1 MNGPGSDSNS
11 DDTDEEVDAEEE
23 DVYRRKYQLLL
34 ERCEVLQQDNER
46 LVHRAQQVKK
56 LLRRIRRERKI
67 LMERL
72 DTYGDNWRNVPI
84 TFERDEI
91 MTPQQPI
98 KKEKT
103 STPGT
108 GGKAG
113 GAAAKNQGTGE
124 KGRKNANN
132 NSTGTPNT
140 TSSSKRKT
148 AKGDKPEKDPNAPKR
163 PANPFLQ
170 FCQEQR
176 PLAVTAA
183 GLERASGNSEGETS
197 KQEITRQLA
206 SKWNT
211 LAPEDKKV
219 YYDMYEKSKE
229 KYAEEMKLY
238 SANNRAKT
246 PSDDNPS

>member
-1 MNGPGSDSNS
+1 MNGPASDSNS
-11 DDTDEEVDAEEE
+11 DDTDDEVDAEEE

-91 MTPQQPI
+91 VAQQQPI
-98 KKEKT
+98 KREKT
-103 STPGT
+103 STPNA

-113 GAAAKNQGTGE
+113 GAPGKNQGTGE
-124 KGRKNANN
+124 KGRKGSNN
-132 NSTGTPNT
+132 NTAGTPNT
-140 TSSSKRKT
+140 GSTTKRKT
-148 AKGDKPEKDPNAPKR
+148 TKGDKPEKDPNAPKR

>member
-1 MNGPGSDSNS
+1 MNGPASDSNS
-11 DDTDEEVDAEEE
+11 EDTDEDVEAEEE

-56 LLRRIRRERKI
+56 LMRRIRRERKM

-84 TFERDEI
+84 TFEREEVL
-91 MTPQQPI
+91 TQQQPL
-98 KKEKT
+98 KREK
-103 STPGT
+103 SVGSGAGT
-108 GGKAG
+108 KSSAGASGKGG
-113 GAAAKNQGTGE
+113 GE
-124 KGRKNANN
+124 KGRKGGNSNA
-132 NSTGTPNT
+132 SGTPNSGST
-140 TSSSKRKT
+140 TKRKST
-148 AKGDKPEKDPNAPKR
+148 KGDRPERDPNAPKR

-176 PLAVTAA
+176 PLAVSAA
-183 GLERASGNSEGETS
+183 GLDRASGNGEGETS

-219 YYDMYEKSKE
+219 YYDMYENAKE